1 MFLGIHELSLDG
13 KGRLSVPAKLRAIF
27 VKESEGKMILTAD
40 LERNLLIFTVEEWKK
55 AAGKLESLSTIEP
68 RARAVQRLYL
78 GYACEV
84 SMDSTGRILIPP
96 MLRKFAG
103 LDKQVVLN
111 SMNNKLELWDQARWE
126 MVSMKAID
134 MFSDGVLELSAEL
147 ESLSI

>member
-1 MFLGIHELSLDG
+1 M
-13 KGRLSVPAKLRAIF
+13 PAKLRAIF